1 MNKHKIG
8 RQEHREKKFKNKAGC
23 EFLQFS
29 NIWSVTFGYRAFC
42 EFHKLLLHH
51 ILSDSYVQN
60 TINSSK
66 YKYSLTF
73 YFEDTNDSDSILSFS
88 ACKSQIIIYY
98 TCEETS
104 P

>member
-42 EFHKLLLHH
+42 EFHKLLHH